1 MGNPSNRRLT
11 LPLSPFGGE
20 TRPYEHVNPFA
31 EKGRNT
37 HVNIAICERIGEG
50 ERKRRER
57 ITCLAGTAG
66 MRIADYVQV
75 ESRGRHVRRVAAG
88 RAIMRRRRVSI
99 DRRGR
104 EARRRR
110 PRPRELRTTERATSF
125 RNYACARV
133 LVKFVS
139 ESRGNAW
146 ENDLRGEAITKAGL
160 AQATT
165 ELINRARRG

>member
-1 MGNPSNRRLT
+1 MHKFS
-11 LPLSPFGGE
+11 E
-20 TRPYEHVNPFA
+20 TRLRRRWEIHQTDDSPCRSLHLAARQAKRARQPIRGKGAEH
-31 EKGRNT
+31 T

-50 ERKRRER
+50 EGRRRER

-66 MRIADYVQV
+66 MRIVDYVQV

-125 RNYACARV
+125 RNYACI
-133 LVKFVS
+133 S
-139 ESRGNAW
+139 EVC
-146 ENDLRGEAITKAGL
+146 
-160 AQATT
+160 
-165 ELINRARRG
+165 